1 MRIRNAKS
9 SLLVTT
15 ATVTMAILL
24 ANYNGGVNGRIMTNS
39 LKKIRSFRL
48 PDVVVPRELQ
58 GSDSAPTGTPAPPA
72 PWRLE
77 RIPPLL
83 HVVSKEVHAT
93 PPVHLNSGMKH
104 FYSWTDETCLGLLAG
119 NEPLKRV
126 FEAESHG
133 PYRADICRLIV
144 LYTFGGVYADDD
156 IEFELQPIEFIPANA
171 TFVSAFESLE
181 FKTDATRHKNGLF
194 QAFIAVSPANPIMR
208 RAMDLAVKLG
218 RKSAHSDPAF
228 FNTGG
233 PNWGPYITWLALPPD
248 NTWQDE
254 AIYIYEEACNRK
266 ELLHR
271 GGPGSACRCGVYDN
285 NSTLLFKSH
294 SSGSVNCAK
303 EMAQPRPRGFFHW
316 NPRT

>member
-1 MRIRNAKS
+1 MHPSIH
-9 SLLVTT
+9 SLTSLSCDTCVRPTHPCGTT
-15 ATVTMAILL
+15 VFLL
-24 ANYNGGVNGRIMTNS
+24 PMTGGVWMTM
-39 LKKIRSFRL
+39 I
-48 PDVVVPRELQ
+48 
-58 GSDSAPTGTPAPPA
+58 DS
-72 PWRLE
+72 
-77 RIPPLL
+77 
-83 HVVSKEVHAT
+83 
-93 PPVHLNSGMKH
+93 
-104 FYSWTDETCLGLLAG
+104 
-119 NEPLKRV
+119 
-126 FEAESHG
+126 
-133 PYRADICRLIV
+133 
-144 LYTFGGVYADDD
+144 
-156 IEFELQPIEFIPANA
+156 QPIEFIPANA